1 MNYRHARNSHARLL
15 DRYAALFE
23 TAAVATLKRV
33 DVACI
38 ALRLCAVQAH
48 LRQAIRTQKAK
59 VLRAAVRPWPRQT
72 KMTMALGER
81 VYANNQTSEAHSGHS
96 I

>member
-1 MNYRHARNSHARLL
+1 MQLAICARRVVNVSCPLNYRHGRNSHARLL

-38 ALRLCAVQAH
+38 ALRLCAV
-48 LRQAIRTQKAK
+48 
-59 VLRAAVRPWPRQT
+59 
-72 KMTMALGER
+72 
-81 VYANNQTSEAHSGHS
+81 
-96 I
+96 

>member
-48 LRQAIRTQKAK
+48 LRQAIRTQKQRFYA
-59 VLRAAVRPWPRQT
+59 LRFVHGVARLNDYGA
-72 KMTMALGER
+72 G
-81 VYANNQTSEAHSGHS
+81 
-96 I
+96 